1 MSCIPF
7 SPTNV
12 TCLPF
17 FEERDQLPYLSCWA
31 DSLREGTESPLLIE
45 YIDYGRPRVRFAPV
59 DKEESMAR
67 SPSPLYAKLTHEI
80 CRENWYQP
88 MELIRLKK
96 NARADAIIQSTTAD
110 KCGLERY
117 SWDRICFKKKVVQE
131 LLKAQKTSR
140 ETTFLRTVLHR
151 RSRHS
156 ARIAVRQG
164 HQVFHEV
171 HGAPIHSLIQQ
182 VNPNTCMDYKR
193 KAWDCPPAHAYN
205 ERRVRQRTISPS
217 VSAHFMYSLKQPL
230 QQITK

>member
-1 MSCIPF
+1 
-7 SPTNV
+7 V

-17 FEERDQLPYLSCWA
+17 CEERDQLPYLSCWA
-31 DSLREGTESPLLIE
+31 DYLREGIESPLLIE
-45 YIDYGRPRVRFAPV
+45 DIGYGRPRVRFAPV
-59 DKEESMAR
+59 NKEESMAR

-96 NARADAIIQSTTAD
+96 IARDDAIIESTTVD

-131 LLKAQKTSR
+131 LLKAQEKSR
-140 ETTFLRTVLHR
+140 EITFLRTVLHR

-164 HQVFHEV
+164 YKVFHQV
-171 HGAPIHSLIQQ
+171 HGAPIHSLIEH
-182 VNPNTCMDYKR
+182 VSPNTCTNDKR
-193 KAWDCPPAHAYN
+193 KAWDCPPSPIYN

-217 VSAHFMYSLKQPL
+217 VSAHYMYPN
-230 QQITK
+230 